1 MDQGLKKA
9 IDVDQSFQNQPDEYK
24 ALEDVMLTPKLKEE
38 NKND

>member
-24 ALEDVMLTPKLKEE
+24 ALEDVMLTPKLQEE